1 MSPGHLDQHLA
12 PFYERDL
19 AAGRLDREGAKELL
33 ACFWIK
39 VNNTPA
45 PPKVGVT
52 AAESG
57 TYNDFTNI
65 NLGGLKADG
74 SDGSS
79 EVSYIALEV
88 LDELQ
93 LLQPQA
99 NLQLSART
107 PERLLKAA
115 CRVARRGS
123 GYPSLFNADEIVMAQ
138 VGHGQE
144 PRGRPRRA
152 APRAASRRAASA
164 RRPTSSTATS
174 TRPRS
179 SSSR

>member
-19 AAGRLDREGAKELL
+19 AEGRLDREGAKELL

-65 NLGGLKADG
+65 NLGGLR
-74 SDGSS
+74 
-79 EVSYIALEV
+79 
-88 LDELQ
+88 
-93 LLQPQA
+93 PT
-99 NLQLSART
+99 ART
-107 PERLLKAA
+107 ARAS
-115 CRVARRGS
+115 CRTS
-123 GYPSLFNADEIVMAQ
+123 PSRCSTSCSSCS
-138 VGHGQE
+138 
-144 PRGRPRRA
+144 P
-152 APRAASRRAASA
+152 
-164 RRPTSSTATS
+164 RPTSS
-174 TRPRS
+174 
-179 SSSR
+179 